1 MRKLGTALH
10 IASSGQ
16 LIVRGTKAIPLSTP
30 VFTKKNQQI
39 GFIKDVFGPVAY
51 PYIAIAVK
59 DRQQAQ
65 SLVGSVL
72 YYSSQKRTSN
82 RPSRRSVKR

>member
-16 LIVRGTKAIPLSTP
+16 LIVRGTKALPLRTP

-39 GFIKDVFGPVAY
+39 GFIKDVFGPVDY
-51 PYIAIAVK
+51 PFIAVALTNS
-59 DRQQAQ
+59 QQAQ
-65 SLVGSVL
+65 SLVGSVVF
-72 YYSSQKRTSN
+72 YSSEKRPLR
-82 RPSRRSVKR
+82 RPVRRSGRK